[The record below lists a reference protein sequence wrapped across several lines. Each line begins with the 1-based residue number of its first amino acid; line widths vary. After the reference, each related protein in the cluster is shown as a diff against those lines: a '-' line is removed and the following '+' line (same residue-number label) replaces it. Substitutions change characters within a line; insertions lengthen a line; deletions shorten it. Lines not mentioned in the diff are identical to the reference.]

1 MKIIE
6 RLRRL
11 FVPAHDRLRLQDMLS
26 LRGAR
31 LPEAFG
37 EAAARNM
44 AQAVRR
50 CERCQ
55 AKALCDVYLDGADPK
70 AYRGFCANA
79 GYVES
84 LRDRAR
90 TLT

>member
-1 MKIIE
+1 MKAW
-6 RLRRL
+6 LRRL

-31 LPEAFG
+31 LPEVFG

-44 AQAVRR
+44 AQAIRR
-50 CERCQ
+50 CERCH
-55 AKALCDVYLDGADPK
+55 AKALCDGYLDGGDPE

-79 GYVES
+79 AYVES
-84 LRDRAR
+84 MRDRSR
-90 TLT
+90 SLT